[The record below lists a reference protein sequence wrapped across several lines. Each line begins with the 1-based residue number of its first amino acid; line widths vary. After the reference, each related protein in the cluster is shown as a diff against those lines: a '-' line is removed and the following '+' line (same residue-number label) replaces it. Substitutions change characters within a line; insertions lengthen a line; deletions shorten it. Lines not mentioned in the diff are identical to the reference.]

1 MASLAAVAAALYLA
15 VDQESF
21 AAALLAELAFAASAS
36 TVVAVELLSE
46 PLCLSVACVYTM
58 IFAEGPYSEEAA
70 SVALSTVL
78 CVSVAERSGP
88 SLPVGWGV
96 TDSSEP
102 NTAAFLL
109 GSLH

>member
-21 AAALLAELAFAASAS
+21 AAAHPAELAFAVSAS

-46 PLCLSVACVYTM
+46 PLCLSVVYVYTM
-58 IFAEGPYSEEAA
+58 IFAVGPYSAEAV

-78 CVSVAERSGP
+78 CASVAVHFDP
-88 SLPVGWGV
+88 SLPVGLGV
-96 TDSSEP
+96 TDSSEL
-102 NTAAFLL
+102 NIAAFLL